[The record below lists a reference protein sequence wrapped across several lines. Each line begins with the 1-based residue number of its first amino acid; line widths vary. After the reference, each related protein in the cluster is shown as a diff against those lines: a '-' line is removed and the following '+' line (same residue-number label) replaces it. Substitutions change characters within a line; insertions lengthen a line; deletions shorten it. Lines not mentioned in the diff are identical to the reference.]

1 MSFIIWFV
9 VTGLIGVFVVG
20 LAGMLLGWLSDDMTD
35 EQKENKRAYN
45 LKHESRPQDI
55 FGLLIFAAAGLAL
68 YIWANS

>member
-1 MSFIIWFV
+1 
-9 VTGLIGVFVVG
+9 
-20 LAGMLLGWLSDDMTD
+20 MTD